1 VPPTVPPRVPS
12 AGSGAPPIVS
22 GSKIAA
28 PKIAAPP
35 AAAAAKLGAW
45 KTILVVDPDVENR
58 KRVIALLRDSAEA
71 AGPTRAAAAAA
82 ATQVADGADGVIGT
96 MGTMGVP
103 RGDRSLAVHEAD
115 NGSAAWAL
123 VEVVKPDLVVAEVL
137 LEGQSGMQ
145 LLRRLRDRYGAQAPS
160 VIFVTSM
167 SNEVDRYWALRNGA
181 NAYVIKPFDDEFLRT
196 RAIKYFEDRR
206 DGGLD
211 LDSNWI
217 AET

>member
-1 VPPTVPPRVPS
+1 MTTNRSAPPPGPVPPPVAVPS
-12 AGSGAPPIVS
+12 GGKV
-22 GSKIAA
+22 AA

-35 AAAAAKLGAW
+35 VAPAKLGAW

-58 KRVIALLRDSAEA
+58 QRVIALLRESASA
-71 AGPTRAAAAAA
+71 ASEVGPRA
-82 ATQVADGADGVIGT
+82 
-96 MGTMGVP
+96 VP
-103 RGDRSLAVHEAD
+103 PSARTLAVHEAD
-115 NGSAAWAL
+115 NGNAAWAL
-123 VEVVKPDLVVAEVL
+123 VEVVKPDLVVAEIL

-145 LLRRLRDRYGAQAPS
+145 LLRRLRERYGDQAPA
-160 VIFVTSM
+160 VIFVTTM

-181 NAYVIKPFDDEFLRT
+181 TAYVIKPFDDDFLRT

>member
-1 VPPTVPPRVPS
+1 MPPTVPPRVASPGS
-12 AGSGAPPIVS
+12 TGPGGAG
-22 GSKIAA
+22 GSPTVGKIAV
-28 PKIAAPP
+28 PKLVAPP
-35 AAAAAKLGAW
+35 AKAGAKLGAW

-71 AGPTRAAAAAA
+71 AGPGRGGESARAAESAEAGAA
-82 ATQVADGADGVIGT
+82 
-96 MGTMGVP
+96 P

-123 VEVVKPDLVVAEVL
+123 IEVVKPDLVVAEIL

-145 LLRRLRDRYGAQAPS
+145 LLRRLRDRYAAQAPA

>member
-1 VPPTVPPRVPS
+1 
-12 AGSGAPPIVS
+12 
-22 GSKIAA
+22 
-28 PKIAAPP
+28 
-35 AAAAAKLGAW
+35 
-45 KTILVVDPDVENR
+45 
-58 KRVIALLRDSAEA
+58 
-71 AGPTRAAAAAA
+71 
-82 ATQVADGADGVIGT
+82 
-96 MGTMGVP
+96 
-103 RGDRSLAVHEAD
+103 
-115 NGSAAWAL
+115 
-123 VEVVKPDLVVAEVL
+123 VEVVKPDLVVAEIL

-145 LLRRLRDRYGAQAPS
+145 LLRRLRDRYGAQAPA

-181 NAYVIKPFDDEFLRT
+181 TAYVIKPFDDEFLRT

>member
-12 AGSGAPPIVS
+12 AGPGAPVVG

-28 PKIAAPP
+28 PKVAAPP
-35 AAAAAKLGAW
+35 VAAGPKLGAW

-58 KRVIALLRDSAEA
+58 KRVIALLRESAEA
-71 AGPTRAAAAAA
+71 AGPTRAAT
-82 ATQVADGADGVIGT
+82 ATANRSSTTESADA
-96 MGTMGVP
+96 GVP
-103 RGDRSLAVHEAD
+103 RGDRTLAVHEAD

>member
-1 VPPTVPPRVPS
+1 MPPTVPPRVTPVGAPVVPPS
-12 AGSGAPPIVS
+12 VGSGKV
-22 GSKIAA
+22 AA
-28 PKIAAPP
+28 PKIAPPP
-35 AAAAAKLGAW
+35 AGYGHSPPLAVPAKAGAKLGAW

-58 KRVIALLRDSAEA
+58 QRVIALLRDSALA
-71 AGPTRAAAAAA
+71 AGPVRASSSRTAEP
-82 ATQVADGADGVIGT
+82 VSE
-96 MGTMGVP
+96 VP
-103 RGDRSLAVHEAD
+103 QGDRSLAVHEAD

-123 VEVVKPDLVVAEVL
+123 VEVVKPDLVVAEIL

-145 LLRRLRDRYGAQAPS
+145 LLRRLRDRYGAQAPA

-181 NAYVIKPFDDEFLRT
+181 TAYVIKPFDDEFLRT

>member
-1 VPPTVPPRVPS
+1 MPPTVPPRVPS
-12 AGSGAPPIVS
+12 SGPPVVSPTGSPT

-28 PKIAAPP
+28 PKITAPP
-35 AAAAAKLGAW
+35 ATAGAKLGAW

-71 AGPTRAAAAAA
+71 AGPAQAGESSAEAAG
-82 ATQVADGADGVIGT
+82 VA
-96 MGTMGVP
+96 P

-123 VEVVKPDLVVAEVL
+123 VEVVKPDLVVAEIL

>member
-1 VPPTVPPRVPS
+1 MPTRPVPPAVPPAVGGPG
-12 AGSGAPPIVS
+12 AGKVAV
-22 GSKIAA
+22 
-28 PKIAAPP
+28 PP
-35 AAAAAKLGAW
+35 AVPPVVGAKLGAW

-58 KRVIALLRDSAEA
+58 QRVIALLRESAEA
-71 AGPTRAAAAAA
+71 AGE
-82 ATQVADGADGVIGT
+82 VGAGA
-96 MGTMGVP
+96 VP
-103 RGDRSLAVHEAD
+103 RSARTLAIHEAD

-123 VEVVKPDLVVAEVL
+123 VEVVKPDLVVAEIL

-145 LLRRLRDRYGAQAPS
+145 LLRRLRERYGDQAPS

-181 NAYVIKPFDDEFLRT
+181 TAYVIKPFDDDFLRT

>member
-1 VPPTVPPRVPS
+1 MPPTVPPRLSPVGSPT
-12 AGSGAPPIVS
+12 AGGP
-22 GSKIAA
+22 GKIAA
-28 PKIAAPP
+28 PKIAPP
-35 AAAAAKLGAW
+35 PVKNGTKLGAW
-45 KTILVVDPDVENR
+45 KTILLVDPDVENR
-58 KRVIALLRDSAEA
+58 QRVINLLRQSAEA
-71 AGPTRAAAAAA
+71 AGPGR
-82 ATQVADGADGVIGT
+82 GAESANEGA
-96 MGTMGVP
+96 P
-103 RGDRSLAVHEAD
+103 RGDRTLAIHEAD

-123 VEVVKPDLVVAEVL
+123 VEVVKPDLVVAEIL

-145 LLRRLRDRYGAQAPS
+145 LLRRLKDRYGAQAPA

-181 NAYVIKPFDDEFLRT
+181 TAYVIKPFDDEFLRT

>member
-1 VPPTVPPRVPS
+1 V
-12 AGSGAPPIVS
+12 G
-22 GSKIAA
+22 KIAA

-35 AAAAAKLGAW
+35 AKAGAKLGAW

-71 AGPTRAAAAAA
+71 AGPARASASPGPESSPA
-82 ATQVADGADGVIGT
+82 
-96 MGTMGVP
+96 P

-123 VEVVKPDLVVAEVL
+123 VEVVKPDLVVAEIL

-145 LLRRLRDRYGAQAPS
+145 LLRRLRDRYGAQAPA